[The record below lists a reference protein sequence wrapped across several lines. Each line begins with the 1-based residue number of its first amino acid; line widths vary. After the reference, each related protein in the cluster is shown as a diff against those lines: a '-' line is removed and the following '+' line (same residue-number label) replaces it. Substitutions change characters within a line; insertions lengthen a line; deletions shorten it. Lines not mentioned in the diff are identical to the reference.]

1 MAKQKKVKKKG
12 KKANRKPKGKPKPPP
27 KPKGLYAKKLT
38 IMRRVPIMPCS
49 IIGKDRIGRMFAHT
63 QAEKVFAR
71 YSKLCQEF
79 GLVISMIEVEMS
91 NGPQTVYID
100 PEGTTTKRECSRA
113 VCKFRI
119 VDTESNQE
127 DYFWG
132 AALGDNAVWSDN
144 SAQTIAF
151 KQALLQY
158 FFTAWP
164 QPTDFVE
171 VVREQL
177 SKLKGENFIKAIQ
190 QIMPVKAHEIL
201 TETKALEELRAFFT
215 KPQKKG
221 AKNAKHNGKSRS

>member
-1 MAKQKKVKKKG
+1 MAKKKKANKKKVG
-12 KKANRKPKGKPKPPP
+12 KKANRKPAKPKAP

-49 IIGKDRIGRMFAHT
+49 IIGKDRVGRMFAHT

-79 GLVISMIEVEMS
+79 SLVISMVAVEMS

-119 VDTESNQE
+119 VDTESGQE

-177 SKLKGENFIKAIQ
+177 SKLKGENFIKVIQ
-190 QIMPVKAHEIL
+190 QIMPIKAHEIL

-215 KPQKKG
+215 ESQKKG